1 MSVPAWLTVVRRSA
15 QGLGM
20 HHLSKR
26 ALALFREVIQDTQR
40 AYPEIVK
47 CVYIVNAPWTF
58 TVAWRIVSCCVRCHA
73 AACVLQ
79 PRSHRAPLHHI
90 TLPGS

>member
-1 MSVPAWLTVVRRSA
+1 
-15 QGLGM
+15 M

-47 CVYIVNAPWTF
+47 CVYVVNAPWTF
-58 TVAWRIVSCCVRCHA
+58 TVAWKIVSARVLRCVARRCGLLIA
-73 AACVLQ
+73 QLSYRGLAWL
-79 PRSHRAPLHHI
+79 R
-90 TLPGS
+90 